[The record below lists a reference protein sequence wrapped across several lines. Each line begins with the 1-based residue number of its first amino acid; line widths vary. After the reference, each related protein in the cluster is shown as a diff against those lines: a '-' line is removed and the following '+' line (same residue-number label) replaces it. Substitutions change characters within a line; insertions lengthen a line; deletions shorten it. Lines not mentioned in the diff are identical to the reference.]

1 MPSIQ
6 STVIVCLS
14 LLFLSTGCQ
23 QKEDEK
29 VHQELAY
36 LKQEVGQL
44 KQQVAIMSSQVKE
57 IHAIAMQSQQ
67 PQHKTL
73 PNQND
78 PDEQGKLPSLG
89 AATAQ
94 VAIVEFSDYQCP
106 YCKRYIDNTFAKI
119 KANYIDK
126 GKLKY
131 ITRDFPLGFHPKAKG
146 AAIAANCAQQQKAYW
161 PMREALFQNM
171 RQLGDK
177 LYQDTAMQLSLDM
190 TKFATCLEDQTILAK
205 IEQDI
210 VMAHQLGY
218 EAHQVSLSAN
228 LKTIALSSPSLW
240 WEPKVTRPLV
250 PSSIHS
256 NLSLPKP
263 TNIEAAILSVFSG
276 FPQKPPPRKT
286 P

>member
-146 AAIAANCAQQQKAYW
+146 AAIAANCAQQQEAYW
-161 PMREALFQNM
+161 PMRAALFQNM

-210 VMAHQLGY
+210 VYG
-218 EAHQVSLSAN
+218 
-228 LKTIALSSPSLW
+228 SSVGIRGTPSFLIGKLENNRLI
-240 WEPKVTRPLV
+240 EPKLV
-250 PSSIHS
+250 VGAQSYQTFSALIDTLES
-256 NLSLPKP
+256 KLTK
-263 TNIEAAILSVFSG
+263 TN
-276 FPQKPPPRKT
+276 
-286 P
+286 